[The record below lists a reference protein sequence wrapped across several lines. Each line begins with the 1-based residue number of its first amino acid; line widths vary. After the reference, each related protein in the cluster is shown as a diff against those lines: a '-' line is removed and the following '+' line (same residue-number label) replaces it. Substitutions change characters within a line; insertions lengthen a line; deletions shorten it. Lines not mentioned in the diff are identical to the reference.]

1 MIRVLVVDDH
11 PIVREGLRSLIRQQS
26 DMTLVGEADD
36 GAKVVSLATTLK
48 PDVITIDLRMPGVD
62 GIGVLRQMRELSPS
76 PSCLVLS
83 NYNEPDYVI
92 AAIEAGARGFLLKHS
107 AYTTI
112 IDAIRTV
119 ASGEY
124 VISPHLVGV
133 LFTNVAELQRERLR
147 QVFADDESALRL
159 LRALANG
166 ATTAEIGMMLHMSE
180 VTVKRRIQE
189 LIKLLGVRNRTQL
202 VAEAVRRGWI

>member
-36 GAKVVSLATTLK
+36 GTKVVSLATTLK
-48 PDVITIDLRMPGVD
+48 PDVITIDLRMPSID
-62 GIGVLRQMRELSPS
+62 GIGVLRQMRELLPS
-76 PSCLVLS
+76 PACLVLS

-119 ASGEY
+119 ANGEY
-124 VISPHLVGV
+124 IISPHLIGV

-147 QVFADDESALRL
+147 QALADDESALRL

-166 ATTAEIGMMLHMSE
+166 ATTAEIGTMLHMSE

>member
-1 MIRVLVVDDH
+1 VIRVLIVDDH

-36 GAKVVSLATTLK
+36 GTKVVSLATTLK
-48 PDVITIDLRMPGVD
+48 PDVITIDLRMPSVG

-76 PSCLVLS
+76 PACLVLS

-147 QVFADDESALRL
+147 QALADDESALRL

-166 ATTAEIGMMLHMSE
+166 ATTAEIGTMLHMSE

>member
-1 MIRVLVVDDH
+1 MIRVLIVDDH

-36 GAKVVSLATTLK
+36 GTKVVSLATTLK
-48 PDVITIDLRMPGVD
+48 PDVITIDLRMPSVG

-76 PSCLVLS
+76 PACLVLS

-147 QVFADDESALRL
+147 QALADDESALRL

-166 ATTAEIGMMLHMSE
+166 ATTAEIGTMLHMSE

>member
-36 GAKVVSLATTLK
+36 GTKVVSLATTLK
-48 PDVITIDLRMPGVD
+48 PDVITIDLRMPSID

-76 PSCLVLS
+76 PACLVLS

-119 ASGEY
+119 ANGEY
-124 VISPHLVGV
+124 IISPHLIGV

-147 QVFADDESALRL
+147 QALADDESALRL

>member
-36 GAKVVSLATTLK
+36 GTKVVSLATTLK
-48 PDVITIDLRMPGVD
+48 PDVITIDLRMPSID

-76 PSCLVLS
+76 PACLVLS

-119 ASGEY
+119 ANGEY
-124 VISPHLVGV
+124 IISPHLIGV

-147 QVFADDESALRL
+147 QALADDESALRL

-180 VTVKRRIQE
+180 VTVKPRIQE

>member
-1 MIRVLVVDDH
+1 MIRVFIVDDH
-11 PIVREGLRSLIRQQS
+11 PIVREGLRSLIRHQP

-36 GAKVVSLATTLK
+36 GTKVMSSITTLK
-48 PDVITIDLRMPGVD
+48 PDVVVIDLRMPGLD
-62 GIGVLRQMRELSPS
+62 GLGVLRQVQTLTPA

-83 NYNEPDYVI
+83 SYNEPDYVI
-92 AAIEAGARGFLLKHS
+92 AAIEAGARGFLLKQS
-107 AYTTI
+107 AYMTI
-112 IDAIRTV
+112 LDAIR
-119 ASGEY
+119 AIAKGEY
-124 VISPHLVGV
+124 VISPNLVGV

-147 QVFADDESALRL
+147 QALADDESALRL
-159 LRALANG
+159 LKALADG
-166 ATTAEIGMMLHMSE
+166 ATTLEIGAMLHMSE

>member
-1 MIRVLVVDDH
+1 VIRVLIVDDH

-36 GAKVVSLATTLK
+36 GTKVVPLATTLK
-48 PDVITIDLRMPGVD
+48 PDVITIDLRMPNVD

-76 PSCLVLS
+76 PACLVLS

-107 AYTTI
+107 AYTAI

-147 QVFADDESALRL
+147 QALADDESALRL

-166 ATTAEIGMMLHMSE
+166 ATTAEIGTMLHMSE